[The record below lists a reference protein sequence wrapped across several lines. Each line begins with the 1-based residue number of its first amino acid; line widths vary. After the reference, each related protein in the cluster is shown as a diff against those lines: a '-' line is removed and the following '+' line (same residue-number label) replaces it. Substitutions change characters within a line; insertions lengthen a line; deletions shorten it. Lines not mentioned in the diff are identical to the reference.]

1 MFGFGFLPLALGFGL
16 GTAVARPRYYPTA
29 YSYPYAAYPYRGWY

>member
-16 GTAVARPRYYPTA
+16 GASIGRPRYYPS
-29 YSYPYAAYPYRGWY
+29 SYPYAPYPYGGWY